1 MKKDERSNSYIENY
15 NRIIK
20 LKLSNYLYG
29 KNHCRISWP
38 LFIYFIKNEEDEY
51 KHLYNDLENEVV
63 IKKIT
68 DLENKIEKNKSFNN
82 KNNDANLKKNSNI
95 VENKNNENK
104 NNNLIWFKWT
114 SDSCRYDSFSFL
126 YSFIIYKNIS
136 IINRTPD
143 IDIIEYFQTLSDLA
157 LNSNRGI
164 YEKGIWDFLR
174 KNKNKYYDLCTE
186 VLNYKKMGT
195 IFSILD
201 MLKFQEIFCV
211 KFILH
216 EGCKKSNFTNESN
229 NYLKSYFF
237 INEEDINNKL
247 SLDYSII
254 RLLSNDLTQCAICGF
269 TKDGMVIDALHPNYY
284 RIISN
289 IEYPKIFFFSF
300 DLLKDSDKGTELEL
314 KKLEFIRR
322 EQYNIQI
329 IELIKD
335 YLEINNEKYYLSGI
349 ICTPSF
355 NHFTALIINN
365 DDKLNKLEKGVNYYY
380 DGNSYYHDIRKVNDL
395 KAILLSE
402 LPYLVL
408 YTKNK

>member
-82 KNNDANLKKNSNI
+82 KNNDANLKKNSNK

-174 KNKNKYYDLCTE
+174 KNKNKY
-186 VLNYKKMGT
+186 
-195 IFSILD
+195 
-201 MLKFQEIFCV
+201 
-211 KFILH
+211 
-216 EGCKKSNFTNESN
+216 
-229 NYLKSYFF
+229 
-237 INEEDINNKL
+237 
-247 SLDYSII
+247 
-254 RLLSNDLTQCAICGF
+254 
-269 TKDGMVIDALHPNYY
+269 
-284 RIISN
+284 
-289 IEYPKIFFFSF
+289 
-300 DLLKDSDKGTELEL
+300 
-314 KKLEFIRR
+314 
-322 EQYNIQI
+322 
-329 IELIKD
+329 
-335 YLEINNEKYYLSGI
+335 
-349 ICTPSF
+349 
-355 NHFTALIINN
+355 
-365 DDKLNKLEKGVNYYY
+365 
-380 DGNSYYHDIRKVNDL
+380 
-395 KAILLSE
+395 
-402 LPYLVL
+402 
-408 YTKNK
+408 